1 MIPKA
6 WQDLF
11 AKRRDERTRAKRV
24 RKLRSLR
31 HMGSTRVQL
40 GSREYVNFSSNDYLG
55 LAGDLRIAEAA
66 AGAAGRFGWGTGASR
81 LVTGTSTLHQKLE
94 SDTARFRGT
103 QAALVFGSGY
113 QANLGVLSTLLDKG
127 DIVLSDEMNHSSIVA
142 GCKLSGATVRVF
154 RHRDYEDLERKLA
167 GGNARKLV
175 VTDTLFSIEGDSADL
190 ARIIKLCD
198 RHGALLVAD
207 DAHANAALG
216 KKGRGI
222 AELQNVLQHVP
233 IVVGTFSK
241 ALGSYGGF
249 VACSEEVRELLVNES
264 RPFIY
269 TTSMPIALAAAN
281 IEALNILHRE
291 GETLRLRLQQ
301 NVKFLR
307 TRLESL
313 DFKLTGQHHIV
324 GIRIGDPEKVT
335 FIADE
340 VEKQSLLAYPMR
352 WPSVPLGQDTVRISV
367 SAAHTEDEIMRL
379 ASALRA
385 ARDRMGG
392 KDTMHITK
400 REAKRPTHQNLDVA
414 VSDDLDESAFADDS
428 EMAQPISA
436 VDSNRLPPP
445 HEVADFAPAQQGAGD
460 TMIQQPASQYD
471 GGPGIEV
478 PTDNVHDDAA
488 EMQVSAS
495 GRLPVIDSS
504 ESGGFES
511 LLDDVLMDA
520 AGEIPGPAIVSEAAT
535 NAETENSTAQQS
547 PAQTPQEPASETAA
561 ENSGKAADDAAE
573 VETAEKPDNAA
584 DPAAPLE
591 TELPAG
597 QQQSVPESA
606 PQPKQDQTA
615 VESGPQA
622 ATETGQGDS
631 QAPATTAPEPAAGAP
646 SAQATPESSAV
657 AEQAAPTSASAAGSA
672 VQVSEADESDEDDTD
687 VAPQDGSS
695 ADTLAADPTATI
707 VPDAPVAGPGS
718 GDTLSPEQQEL
729 PDPVIAEIEGG
740 TRRRKREKTR
750 RRTRGLT
757 RGPKKG

>member
-11 AKRRDERTRAKRV
+11 AKRREERTRAKRV

-55 LAGDLRIAEAA
+55 LGGDLRIAEAA

-94 SDTARFRGT
+94 TDVARFRGT
-103 QAALVFGSGY
+103 QAALLFGSGY

-127 DIVLSDEMNHSSIVA
+127 DIVLSDEMNHASIVA

-154 RHRDYEDLERKLA
+154 KHRDYEDLERKLA
-167 GGNARKLV
+167 GGSARKMV
-175 VTDTLFSIEGDSADL
+175 VTDTLFSIEGDTADL
-190 ARIIKLCD
+190 ARIIKLCE

-222 AELQNVLQHVP
+222 AELQNVLAHVP

-249 VACSEEVRELLVNES
+249 VACSEEVRELLINES

-281 IEALNILHRE
+281 IEALNILHRD
-291 GETLRLRLQQ
+291 GESLRMRLQH

-307 TRLESL
+307 SRLESL
-313 DFKLTGQHHIV
+313 DFRLTGQHHII

-335 FIADE
+335 FITEE

-352 WPSVPLGQDTVRISV
+352 WPSVPQGQDTVRISV
-367 SAAHTEDEIMRL
+367 SAAHTEDEMMRL

-414 VSDDLDESAFADDS
+414 ASDDLDESAFADDAAD
-428 EMAQPISA
+428 MAQPMSA

-445 HEVADFAPAQQGAGD
+445 HEVSDFGPVKPGAGD
-460 TMIQQPASQYD
+460 TMMEQPAPVYD
-471 GGPGIEV
+471 GGPGVQMDEAEA
-478 PTDNVHDDAA
+478 D

-511 LLDDVLMDA
+511 LLDDVMNDA
-520 AGEIPGPAIVSEAAT
+520 SDAVVDVPVPTVVSEATIDPDAT
-535 NAETENSTAQQS
+535 PAARAAGSNPGSQPGPGPGDAAKVPQAQGPTPAAVQAAAEGSDESGPATGAKDAAAESVPSARDAQ
-547 PAQTPQEPASETAA
+547 AKTPQGDPPPQAA
-561 ENSGKAADDAAE
+561 GA
-573 VETAEKPDNAA
+573 VE
-584 DPAAPLE
+584 PAAPE
-591 TELPAG
+591 AVADQPVPAD
-597 QQQSVPESA
+597 A
-606 PQPKQDQTA
+606 P
-615 VESGPQA
+615 SGPA
-622 ATETGQGDS
+622 A
-631 QAPATTAPEPAAGAP
+631 AA
-646 SAQATPESSAV
+646 AQD
-657 AEQAAPTSASAAGSA
+657 
-672 VQVSEADESDEDDTD
+672 ADIDDEDDTD
-687 VAPQDGSS
+687 VAPEDGSS
-695 ADTLAADPTATI
+695 ADTLAADPTAVI
-707 VPDAPVAGPGS
+707 LPDGAVAGPGS

-750 RRTRGLT
+750 RRTRGMT
-757 RGPKKG
+757 RSHKKN